1 MKISYSAR
9 VIGFIDLPS
18 EIKQVAQEA
27 KNRENEV
34 PEQRRF
40 HVRDNFEQDFTN
52 LASDEIH
59 EMPEFDLLTRHV
71 NRGENSLRIRDLA
84 VDYDPDNRS
93 EEVRGV

>member
-59 EMPEFDLLTRHV
+59 EMPEFDLLTRHF
-71 NRGENSLRIRDLA
+71 NRGENGLRIGDLA
-84 VDYDPDNRS
+84 VDYNPDNRS